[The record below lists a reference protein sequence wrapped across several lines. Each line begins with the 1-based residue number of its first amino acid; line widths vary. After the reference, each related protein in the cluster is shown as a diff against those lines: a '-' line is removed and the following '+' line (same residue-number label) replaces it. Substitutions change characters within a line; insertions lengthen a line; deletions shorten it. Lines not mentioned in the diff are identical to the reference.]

1 MADTIIQDD
10 ASLTA
15 MATSAPSRVVIA
27 PCRPTGLREAA
38 TTAVPTVP
46 PTGVLAL
53 VSMWRRIVRFVVG
66 TVIILGATEG
76 YLALAEP
83 DAIEISSFNA
93 RVATPYVEFYS
104 KPNFTGQC
112 IVTNDAGFRYGPL
125 PVEKPAGELRVFF
138 LSSSVGFRGE
148 ANETT
153 IAGYMEGLLAAR
165 MNDSGRR
172 LRVINA
178 SGTSFTSTQSLVL
191 LVTKILKYQP
201 DVLLIFHGPE
211 SLLYPSV
218 YESRPGYPFNFRV
231 RERIQNNTA
240 TAVDGV
246 NPLVA
251 MLNQF
256 RLTRHFHP
264 NLGRNA
270 RQTAIAQHNHLK
282 TFHSLEEYDPY
293 IDTLVEDVE
302 RMARIAAAY
311 DCRTMIAIPPWQSA
325 ALLPGA
331 VERLAERVED
341 HANRGKI
348 GMTRYID
355 TRQVTKELSARRL
368 WQADGVHWNDDG
380 NRLIA
385 TYLAGALEEAGWLDP
400 AP

>member
-15 MATSAPSRVVIA
+15 MATSVPPRVA
-27 PCRPTGLREAA
+27 LTPCRPTGPKGAA
-38 TTAVPTVP
+38 TTAVLTAP

-53 VSMWRRIVRFVVG
+53 VSMWRRIVLFVVG
-66 TVIILGATEG
+66 MFIILGATEG

-104 KPNFTGQC
+104 KPNFTGQN
-112 IVTNDAGFRYGPL
+112 IITNNAGFRYGPL
-125 PVEKPAGELRVFF
+125 PVEKPEGELRVFF

-165 MNDSGRR
+165 MRGSGLRV
-172 LRVINA
+172 RVINA

-191 LVTKILKYQP
+191 LVTRILKYEP
-201 DVLLIFHGPE
+201 DVLVIFHGPE
-211 SLLYPSV
+211 SLLYPSI

-231 RERIQNNTA
+231 RERIQNKTA
-240 TAVDGV
+240 TADNGV
-246 NPLVA
+246 NPFVA

-256 RLTRHFHP
+256 RLTRQFHP

-270 RQTAIAQHNHLK
+270 RQTAIAQHNYLK

-293 IDTLVEDVE
+293 IDTMIEDVD

-311 DCRTMIAIPPWQSA
+311 DCRTMIAIPPWRSA

-331 VERLAERVED
+331 IERLANRVED
-341 HANRGKI
+341 RANRRTAT
-348 GMTRYID
+348 MRYID

-385 TYLAGALEEAGWLDP
+385 THLAGALEETGWLNP

>member
-10 ASLTA
+10 TSLTA
-15 MATSAPSRVVIA
+15 MATAAPSEAAIA
-27 PCRPTGLREAA
+27 PCHPTRSREAA
-38 TTAVPTVP
+38 TTAVLTTP

-53 VSMWRRIVRFVVG
+53 VSMWRRIVLFVVG
-66 TVIILGATEG
+66 MFIILGATEG
-76 YLALAEP
+76 YLAVAEP
-83 DAIEISSFNA
+83 DAIETTSFNA

-112 IVTNDAGFRYGPL
+112 IITNNAGFRYGPL
-125 PVEKPAGELRVFF
+125 PVEKPEGELRVFF
-138 LSSSVGFRGE
+138 LSSSVGFRGDS
-148 ANETT
+148 NQTT

-165 MNDSGRR
+165 MNGSGLRV
-172 LRVINA
+172 RVINA

-201 DVLLIFHGPE
+201 DVLVIFHGPE

-231 RERIQNNTA
+231 RERIQNKTA
-240 TAVDGV
+240 TADDGV

-256 RLTRHFHP
+256 RLTRYFHP

-270 RQTAIAQHNHLK
+270 RQAAIAQHNYLK

-293 IDTLVEDVE
+293 IDRMVEDVE
-302 RMARIAAAY
+302 RIARIAAAY

-325 ALLPGA
+325 VLLPGA
-331 VERLAERVED
+331 IERLAERVED
-341 HANRGKI
+341 HANRRTAT
-348 GMTRYID
+348 MRYID
-355 TRQVTKELSARRL
+355 TQQVTKELSVRRL

-385 TYLAGALEEAGWLDP
+385 RYLAEVLDEAGWLDS
-400 AP
+400 AR

>member
-1 MADTIIQDD
+1 MTDTIIQDEE
-10 ASLTA
+10 SLTA
-15 MATSAPSRVVIA
+15 MATAAPSQAAIA
-27 PCRPTGLREAA
+27 ACHATRSRKAA
-38 TTAVPTVP
+38 TTAVLKAP

-53 VSMWRRIVRFVVG
+53 VSMWRRIVLFLVG
-66 TVIILGATEG
+66 MFIILGATEG
-76 YLALAEP
+76 YLALTEP
-83 DAIEISSFNA
+83 DATEASSFSA

-104 KPNFTGQC
+104 EPNFTGKG
-112 IVTNDAGFRYGPL
+112 INTNDAGFRYGPL
-125 PVEKPAGELRVFF
+125 SVEKPAGELRVFF
-138 LSSSVGFRGE
+138 LSSSMGFRGE

-153 IAGYMEGLLAAR
+153 IAGNMESLLAAR
-165 MNDSGRR
+165 MNGSGRR

-201 DVLLIFHGPE
+201 DVLVIFHGPE

-231 RERIQNNTA
+231 RERIQNKTA
-240 TAVDGV
+240 AAGNGV

-264 NLGRNA
+264 NLARNA
-270 RQTAIAQHNHLK
+270 RQAAIAQHNFLK
-282 TFHSLEEYDPY
+282 TFQSLEEYDPY
-293 IDTLVEDVE
+293 IDTMIEDFG

-311 DCRTMIAIPPWQSA
+311 GCRTMIAIPPWQSA

-331 VERLAERVED
+331 IERLSERVED
-341 HANRGKI
+341 HANQCTAT
-348 GMTRYID
+348 TRYLD

-368 WQADGVHWNDDG
+368 WQADGVHWNDEG
-380 NRLIA
+380 NRVIA
-385 TYLAGALEEAGWLDP
+385 TYLAEALEEVGWLDP